1 MCFLLPR
8 SGEAP
13 AGKRKMVHSRKRPK
27 IAGVSNGVLP
37 FAVAGGVKGEAVPEG
52 GWKPKP
58 EAVPEGGGAPP
69 EAGQSE
75 APAKPQD
82 EEGIPAPE
90 LRGSG
95 RRSPSPPDAV
105 AQLL

>member
-1 MCFLLPR
+1 
-8 SGEAP
+8 
-13 AGKRKMVHSRKRPK
+13 MVHSRKRPK

-37 FAVAGGVKGEAVPEG
+37 FAVAGGVKG
-52 GWKPKP
+52 